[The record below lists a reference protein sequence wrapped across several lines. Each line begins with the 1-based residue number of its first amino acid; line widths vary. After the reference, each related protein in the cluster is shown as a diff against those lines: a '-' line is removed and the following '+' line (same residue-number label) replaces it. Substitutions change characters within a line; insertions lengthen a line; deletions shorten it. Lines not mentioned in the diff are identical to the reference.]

1 MRNLRGS
8 VLSWYLSGG
17 VVGSVHAMVRVVGG
31 WPMGFWG
38 LWCPDVAEVVVVGRI
53 DYAEVIV
60 ADDAG
65 YCYVAKVVVD
75 DEECGCVL
83 VLSGCCI

>member
-1 MRNLRGS
+1 
-8 VLSWYLSGG
+8 
-17 VVGSVHAMVRVVGG
+17 
-31 WPMGFWG
+31 MGFWG

-65 YCYVAKVVVD
+65 YCYVAAVVVD